1 MCVCGCVSICLNACG
16 LVVINLNA
24 CGRVVIDLHVWAC
37 RDRSQCVMID
47 VGVS

>member
-1 MCVCGCVSICLNACG
+1 MCGCVILNACG

-24 CGRVVIDLHVWAC
+24 CGRVVIDLHVWVC

-47 VGVS
+47 EGVS